1 MRLACLY
8 TTARL
13 FINCPNETKW
23 EISSEVR
30 KVFLILAVC
39 CILLGAGSIYGLYR
53 YIEPQLPDVATLKD
67 VRLQIPMQIYSADGE
82 LIAQYGEKRR
92 IPVTLDQIPP
102 EMVKAFIATED
113 SRFYEH
119 HGVDPVGIFRAA
131 SVALFS
137 GHASQGASTITQQL
151 ARNFFLSP
159 ERTLMRKIKEVFL
172 AIRIEQLLTK
182 DDPRALSEQ
191 DLPWLPRLWC
201 RCCGTSLFRKNGR
214 PTDAERN
221 GGDSR
226 AAESAFHLQP
236 ALLDGSCRRAA

>member
-1 MRLACLY
+1 MKFVKY
-8 TTARL
+8 
-13 FINCPNETKW
+13 
-23 EISSEVR
+23 
-30 KVFLILAVC
+30 FLILAVC

-182 DDPRALSEQ
+182 DEILELYLNKIYLGYRAYGVGAAAQVYFGKTVDQLTLNEMAVIAG
-191 DLPWLPRLWC
+191 LPKAPSTFNPLYSMDRAVA
-201 RCCGTSLFRKNGR
+201 RRQRRTVA
-214 PTDAERN
+214 DA
-221 GGDSR
+221 G
-226 AAESAFHLQP
+226 
-236 ALLDGSCRRAA
+236 

>member
-1 MRLACLY
+1 MISLSPVTLTGISMRLACLY

-39 CILLGAGSIYGLYR
+39 CFLLGAGSIYGLYR

-113 SRFYEH
+113 NRFYEH

-182 DDPRALSEQ
+182 DEIRALSEQ
-191 DLPWLPRLWC
+191 DLPRLPRLWC
-201 RCCGTSLFRKNGR
+201 RCCGTSLFR
-214 PTDAERN
+214 
-221 GGDSR
+221 
-226 AAESAFHLQP
+226 
-236 ALLDGSCRRAA
+236 